1 MNSLI
6 NILNISIADAK
17 ELGQEFDYDYFTSNF
32 ADGESDGENNFEPVA
47 YQWFNSDYRKGY
59 LMGVAKRIGMEC
71 IEDTVNNNIE
81 MDVEMNKVF
90 LSHCMAVS
98 KP

>member
-17 ELGQEFDYDYFTSNF
+17 ELGQEFDYDFTSNF

-71 IEDTVNNNIE
+71 IEDTINNSVE

-98 KP
+98 KL

>member
-17 ELGQEFDYDYFTSNF
+17 ELGQEFDYDFTSNF

-71 IEDTVNNNIE
+71 IEDTINNSVE